1 MLQGLASFAAEA
13 DRPEVLMSLHTLK
26 GLTAMLGARELCDR
40 VTAAYRVFESDAPR
54 DDQAQALRGV
64 QAEAA
69 LFMNAAAPLLGML
82 NAPARAAPA
91 RTSLSAGGQA
101 ELLVDLLALLQA
113 SDMRALELF
122 DGLRENLGVADPA
135 GLTALQ
141 ASIGAL
147 DFDRAAEVCRQLL
160 AEVSS

>member
-1 MLQGLASFAAEA
+1 MVYVILLI
-13 DRPEVLMSLHTLK
+13 
-26 GLTAMLGARELCDR
+26 
-40 VTAAYRVFESDAPR
+40 
-54 DDQAQALRGV
+54 
-64 QAEAA
+64 EAA
-69 LFMNAAAPLLGML
+69 ISSGSKTRFQSSRISMGLPNWM
-82 NAPARAAPA
+82 
-91 RTSLSAGGQA
+91 
-101 ELLVDLLALLQA
+101 ALLQA

-122 DGLRENLGVADPA
+122 DGLRENLGAADPA